1 MRGRCA
7 DAATCAI
14 AASATRGSG
23 VAARGERASE
33 IAELNSKIGIR
44 VRWIR
49 EAYEKRE
56 PFRHSQAQ
64 WARALK
70 ITPEMMN
77 RIELGKSIPL
87 DVILRIIYRSGACVD
102 YVFWGVLD
110 RRLMLDWLYLSLLAD
125 HRADLTTVDRFL
137 KIRSTRL
144 QRTKLGGPARNS
156 GRGRAPYVP
165 RKDSSS

>member
-1 MRGRCA
+1 
-7 DAATCAI
+7 
-14 AASATRGSG
+14 
-23 VAARGERASE
+23 VAARGERAKE
-33 IAELNSKIGIR
+33 ITELNRQIGER

-64 WARALK
+64 WARALQ

-77 RIELGKSIPL
+77 RIELGRSVPL

-110 RRLMLDWLYLSLLAD
+110 RRLMLEWLYLSLLAD
-125 HRADLTTVDRFL
+125 HRAALTTVDRFL
-137 KIRSTRL
+137 KTRSKRL
-144 QRTKLGGPARNS
+144 RRIKLAGPARNS
-156 GRGRAPYVP
+156 GRGRGPYAP
-165 RKDSSS
+165 RKDPSS

>member
-1 MRGRCA
+1 MARRGDR
-7 DAATCAI
+7 AT
-14 AASATRGSG
+14 
-23 VAARGERASE
+23 E
-33 IAELNSKIGIR
+33 IAEMNRQIGVR

-56 PFRHSQAQ
+56 PFHHSQAQ
-64 WARALK
+64 WARALG
-70 ITPEMMN
+70 ITPEMLN

-125 HRADLTTVDRFL
+125 HRAALTTVDRFL
-137 KIRSTRL
+137 KVRSRRL
-144 QRTKLGGPARNS
+144 QQTTLGGPERTT
-156 GRGRAPYVP
+156 GRGRAAYH
-165 RKDSSS
+165 RKDSSRS

>member
-1 MRGRCA
+1 M
-7 DAATCAI
+7 
-14 AASATRGSG
+14 
-23 VAARGERASE
+23 AARKERASE
-33 IAELNSKIGIR
+33 ITGLNRDIGVR

-64 WARALK
+64 WARALQ

-77 RIELGKSIPL
+77 RIELGRSVPL

-125 HRADLTTVDRFL
+125 HRADLKTVDAFL
-137 KIRSTRL
+137 ETRSKRL
-144 QRTKLGGPARNS
+144 RQTTLAGPERSS
-156 GRGRAPYVP
+156 GRGRGPYAA
-165 RKDSSS
+165 RKDSAS

>member
-1 MRGRCA
+1 MARRG
-7 DAATCAI
+7 
-14 AASATRGSG
+14 G
-23 VAARGERASE
+23 RAGE
-33 IAELNSKIGIR
+33 IAELNRLIGLR

-64 WARALK
+64 WARALQ

-77 RIELGKSIPL
+77 RIELGRSIPL

-125 HRADLTTVDRFL
+125 HRAELETVDRFL
-137 KIRSTRL
+137 KTRSRRL
-144 QRTKLGGPARNS
+144 QRITLAGPERTTE
-156 GRGRAPYVP
+156 RGRAAYY
-165 RKDSSS
+165 RKGRSS